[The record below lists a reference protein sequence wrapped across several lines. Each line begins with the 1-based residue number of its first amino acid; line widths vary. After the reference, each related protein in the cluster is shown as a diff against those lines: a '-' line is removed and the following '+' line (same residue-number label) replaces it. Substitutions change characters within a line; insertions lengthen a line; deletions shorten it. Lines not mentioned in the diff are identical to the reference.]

1 MKILQSAGNNRL
13 RKRPLFS
20 HGKGGIFKCQQ
31 KASKGRIRLEIS
43 NGGGGGENRD
53 WIRTLS
59 RGNFW
64 LFNEKGCGKE
74 SSCVGFMVRR

>member
-1 MKILQSAGNNRL
+1 MV
-13 RKRPLFS
+13 
-20 HGKGGIFKCQQ
+20 
-31 KASKGRIRLEIS
+31 EVE
-43 NGGGGGENRD
+43 GENRD